1 MEMKAATAAGMA
13 AAVHWHALLLAG
25 AAAVHAAAAP
35 PRPSDRESPTEIH
48 VVFSNHL
55 DIGFNDRSWNIGDE
69 SCDGLFSPDGEPCL
83 PLAANV
89 TSENFNVS
97 RPGSPCMCRTWA
109 IYWERR
115 QKELDSVLHRCKQT
129 TPWAEQGVV

>member
-25 AAAVHAAAAP
+25 AAAVHAAAAA

-69 SCDGLFSPDGEPCL
+69 SCDGPFSPDGEPCL

-97 RPGSPCMCRTWA
+97 RPGCRTWA
-109 IYWERR
+109 ISWERR

-129 TPWAEQGVV
+129 TPWAEQGAV